1 MQSGVS
7 FSCQLGPRRVRKI
20 CPGLK
25 YPKAL
30 SASRALRTP
39 TSPPP
44 GTFRDVPGAGGEGR
58 GPMTKL
64 GLYTRGEVRPCFFTH
79 SDALQGEPTP
89 PPGSTAQ
96 AQLNPRETNWRL
108 WEDRVEERLAAHPR
122 HGLGSFSLFHHPTGT
137 LAAQGDLGQQHGG
150 ERSPPVTSEP
160 QGICNST
167 SAARQGPE
175 GASGSGQHAVGEPAR
190 PRVPRGRSP
199 EPPTAVLPGRPLSSV
214 SAAATALPAAV
225 REQAEPGAPG
235 LRQTGHE
242 FRP

>member
-7 FSCQLGPRRVRKI
+7 FSCQLGPRRLRKI

-44 GTFRDVPGAGGEGR
+44 GTFRDVPGAWGEGR

-64 GLYTRGEVRPCFFTH
+64 GLYTRGEARPRFFTH
-79 SDALQGEPTP
+79 TDALQGEPTP

-108 WEDRVEERLAAHPR
+108 WEDRVEERLAARPR

-137 LAAQGDLGQQHGG
+137 LAARGDLGQQHGG

-160 QGICNST
+160 QGICHST

-175 GASGSGQHAVGEPAR
+175 GASGSGQHAR
-190 PRVPRGRSP
+190 
-199 EPPTAVLPGRPLSSV
+199 
-214 SAAATALPAAV
+214 ALP
-225 REQAEPGAPG
+225 EAEAPSPP
-235 LRQTGHE
+235 RPS
-242 FRP
+242 FRDAP